1 MFNTLSGR
9 FLILTIVFVMLAE
22 VLIFVPSIARF
33 RLDYLNTRIER
44 AQIASLALLADDM
57 LAPELE
63 AELLQNAGVYNVVL
77 LRNETRQLVLS
88 SALPSPV
95 SDTYDLRNPRI
106 TTLISDALYEVM
118 RADDRII
125 RAVGLPK
132 LDGGDLIEITLD
144 AGPLQHAMR
153 DYGLRILWLSA
164 IISIFTAL
172 LLNIVVRWVIVRP
185 ISYLGRSMREYEK
198 APQDARRII
207 QPRASVIELHEA
219 EIALASLQSELSAAL
234 RQRQRLAQLGE
245 AVAKV
250 SHDLRNILS
259 TVQLLSDRLEE
270 SDDPAVKRLA
280 PKLVRSVSRAVA
292 LSENTLAFGRAQ
304 EPTPQLQR
312 CDVGEII
319 DDVVTQETLA
329 IETAEHIEFK
339 VICHVNELRAD
350 PEQLYR
356 ILQNLIR
363 NARQAFGTS
372 QGQIE
377 IVVGEDDANWTII
390 VRDNGPGLPPK
401 AVEHLFHP
409 FSGGTKREGSGLG
422 LAIAHELVVGHGGTL
437 GLEDNSENGAC
448 FKITLPKGEI

>member
-9 FLILTIVFVMLAE
+9 FLILTVVFVMLAE

-33 RLDYLNTRIER
+33 RLDYLNKRIER

-106 TTLISDALYEVM
+106 TTLISDALYEVT

-329 IETAEHIEFK
+329 TETADHIEFK
-339 VICHVNELRAD
+339 VICHVNELRVD

>member
-280 PKLVRSVSRAVA
+280 PKLVRSISRAVA

-372 QGQIE
+372 QGRIE

-448 FKITLPKGEI
+448 FKITLPKGYI

>member
-372 QGQIE
+372 QGRIE

>member
-106 TTLISDALYEVM
+106 TTLISDALYEVT

-172 LLNIVVRWVIVRP
+172 LLNIAVRWVIVRP

-422 LAIAHELVVGHGGTL
+422 LAIAHELVAGHGGTL
-437 GLEDNSENGAC
+437 GLKDNSENGAC

>member
-9 FLILTIVFVMLAE
+9 FLILTVVFVMLAE

-33 RLDYLNTRIER
+33 RVDYLNTRIER

-172 LLNIVVRWVIVRP
+172 LLNIVVRWL
-185 ISYLGRSMREYEK
+185 SCGRS
-198 APQDARRII
+198 RIWAV
-207 QPRASVIELHEA
+207 RCANTKKHRKTRVALFNHV
-219 EIALASLQSELSAAL
+219 LASLNCM
-234 RQRQRLAQLGE
+234 RL
-245 AVAKV
+245 K
-250 SHDLRNILS
+250 S
-259 TVQLLSDRLEE
+259 RL
-270 SDDPAVKRLA
+270 PA
-280 PKLVRSVSRAVA
+280 
-292 LSENTLAFGRAQ
+292 
-304 EPTPQLQR
+304 
-312 CDVGEII
+312 C
-319 DDVVTQETLA
+319 
-329 IETAEHIEFK
+329 
-339 VICHVNELRAD
+339 
-350 PEQLYR
+350 
-356 ILQNLIR
+356 
-363 NARQAFGTS
+363 
-372 QGQIE
+372 
-377 IVVGEDDANWTII
+377 NW
-390 VRDNGPGLPPK
+390 NFLPPY
-401 AVEHLFHP
+401 A
-409 FSGGTKREGSGLG
+409 S
-422 LAIAHELVVGHGGTL
+422 
-437 GLEDNSENGAC
+437 DNVWHNWVRPS
-448 FKITLPKGEI
+448 PKSAMT

>member
-106 TTLISDALYEVM
+106 TTLISDALYEVT

-437 GLEDNSENGAC
+437 GLKDNSENGAC